1 MVTTNSPK
9 VSGRHWYANLSSSH
23 ASPHSL
29 MRNGLKPNF
38 FFLTSYHPCLP
49 LHFSWKEGN
58 MSGLWCDIHI
68 FFPRFPT
75 SGEKNRCNRSLSSA
89 PLLTHGLPRGEK
101 GPLAVEGLCEG
112 VAKCDHT
119 SLAARAAALHYHA
132 GHLH

>member
-1 MVTTNSPK
+1 
-9 VSGRHWYANLSSSH
+9 
-23 ASPHSL
+23 
-29 MRNGLKPNF
+29 
-38 FFLTSYHPCLP
+38 
-49 LHFSWKEGN
+49 

-132 GHLH
+132 GHLHQLDGALPVLQRLGQVQHLVTNRVY